1 MATIKGFKADVSS
14 INPLSEQMVKSIW
27 QRAGTWN
34 VSFETL
40 YGGQFMLSTQLIIP
54 NYPVILS
61 HWCSTTVSI
70 ETYLF
75 ITTFSL
81 SHNLDYL
88 ITGSGSEGAQQALE
102 EVYDKVK
109 NFKMSQQA
117 ANSLIITD
125 SGYYQ
130 TCCWYT
136 TGFAY

>member
-1 MATIKGFKADVSS
+1 MQHHSFCR
-14 INPLSEQMVKSIW
+14 NLPL
-27 QRAGTWN
+27 
-34 VSFETL
+34 
-40 YGGQFMLSTQLIIP
+40 Y
-54 NYPVILS
+54 
-61 HWCSTTVSI
+61 H
-70 ETYLF
+70 LF
-75 ITTFSL
+75 SFSL

-117 ANSLIITD
+117 VNSLIITD

-136 TGFAY
+136 TGFA

>member
-1 MATIKGFKADVSS
+1 
-14 INPLSEQMVKSIW
+14 MVKSIW

-40 YGGQFMLSTQLIIP
+40 YSGQFMLSTQLIIP

-61 HWCSTTVSI
+61 HWCSTTVSV
-70 ETYLF
+70 ETYPF

-117 ANSLIITD
+117 VNSLIITD

-136 TGFAY
+136 TGFA